1 MNLKTSPFY
10 KTPKLN
16 HMGKKM
22 EKSEQSPR
30 DVGDNRK
37 QAHVC
42 CTGIPEGKEENQGRK
57 VVRELKVKPPS

>member
-1 MNLKTSPFY
+1 
-10 KTPKLN
+10 
-16 HMGKKM
+16 MGKKM